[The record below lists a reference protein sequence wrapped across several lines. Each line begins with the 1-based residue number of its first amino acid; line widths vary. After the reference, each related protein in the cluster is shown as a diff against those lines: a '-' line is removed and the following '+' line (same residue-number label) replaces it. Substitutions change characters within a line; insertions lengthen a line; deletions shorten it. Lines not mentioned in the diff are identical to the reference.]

1 MASFNRILY
10 NVELTGCVHYPNK
23 RMFLPFNIEQNLKDV
38 VEEIHPSGNLNH
50 KTFEIS
56 VQCCEDPKMG
66 WSAIEDPGTAITQL
80 VQFGV
85 KYIKIDCQHLKE
97 TTPADESYSKNSSR
111 VVNAFNVLMSRQMAL
126 PEKKQRNPESETPLN
141 RKEEMY
147 NDVVDLMIERN
158 LKFDKSTVEDES
170 YYVLQIITKALW
182 YVTNQHL
189 VINTKA
195 ERVSGV
201 DPIPQVFESFQGYNE
216 IKRKKVKSLPMRQSD
231 LNQHAQ
237 ALYSLCHRPI
247 ATSSPEWKN
256 FSAELQKLADC
267 LSKYA
272 AYLEKELSSQQER
285 HSNESPARTV
295 FTDCTVQHKTKSY
308 GPIVEKYSLLNDAVK
323 SADELEVV
331 FFDEGKH
338 LSIPFQ
344 HNVQRLRY
352 FQNMHLSVPV
362 DMYKYCPGGGI
373 ATIVF
378 VTKVREHSSQADLL
392 IRSVRVIGTV
402 KDKLPEYHTRKQKQ
416 MFRQKLDNLV
426 KIKPSIADYIYKEAY
441 ESQAV
446 ETQQRIR
453 MIALG
458 ETGLVA
464 DLRELNAGQPSTKFD
479 TFFEKLEEVID
490 SITAPDERRH
500 GEAHLSEWISLGE
513 LIENT
518 AEKCPEGTLIPS
530 KSLVRLQFTPRNQYT
545 HKALNFTSHFPV
557 QNKIQRR
564 QLRASH
570 PDQHFCSAQF
580 KYLREKAV
588 ELGEKVVLICDD
600 DKAKIPVGN
609 PGLPISTGVRGRQT
623 IAPTNVTLV
632 AADHDMHNSSLTPSV
647 YLLCNTPGS
656 ADKSFVSG
664 QVYVVVND
672 SVLQTSS
679 PFRHT
684 AIMRHIL
691 RIPKLF

>member
-111 VVNAFNVLMSRQMAL
+111 VVNAFNVLMSRQMVL

-267 LSKYA
+267 MLKQVCCIFGKRTFQSTGA
-272 AYLEKELSSQQER
+272 SQQREPCQDSLYR
-285 HSNESPARTV
+285 LH
-295 FTDCTVQHKTKSY
+295 CT
-308 GPIVEKYSLLNDAVK
+308 A
-323 SADELEVV
+323 
-331 FFDEGKH
+331 
-338 LSIPFQ
+338 
-344 HNVQRLRY
+344 
-352 FQNMHLSVPV
+352 
-362 DMYKYCPGGGI
+362 
-373 ATIVF
+373 
-378 VTKVREHSSQADLL
+378 
-392 IRSVRVIGTV
+392 
-402 KDKLPEYHTRKQKQ
+402 
-416 MFRQKLDNLV
+416 
-426 KIKPSIADYIYKEAY
+426 
-441 ESQAV
+441 
-446 ETQQRIR
+446 
-453 MIALG
+453 
-458 ETGLVA
+458 
-464 DLRELNAGQPSTKFD
+464 
-479 TFFEKLEEVID
+479 
-490 SITAPDERRH
+490 
-500 GEAHLSEWISLGE
+500 
-513 LIENT
+513 
-518 AEKCPEGTLIPS
+518 
-530 KSLVRLQFTPRNQYT
+530 
-545 HKALNFTSHFPV
+545 
-557 QNKIQRR
+557 QNKIVW
-564 QLRASH
+564 AHS
-570 PDQHFCSAQF
+570 
-580 KYLREKAV
+580 
-588 ELGEKVVLICDD
+588 GKV
-600 DKAKIPVGN
+600 
-609 PGLPISTGVRGRQT
+609 
-623 IAPTNVTLV
+623 
-632 AADHDMHNSSLTPSV
+632 
-647 YLLCNTPGS
+647 
-656 ADKSFVSG
+656 
-664 QVYVVVND
+664 
-672 SVLQTSS
+672 
-679 PFRHT
+679 
-684 AIMRHIL
+684 
-691 RIPKLF
+691 